1 MPDLSTVVNMFFGAD
16 NNKVLYA
23 LIILVTL
30 DYITGVCVAIKDKKL
45 SSSIGAKGI
54 INKVVIFIMVS
65 LSHVVDSYLLSSGV
79 ALERITIL
87 FYCANEAISILEN
100 AGKIL
105 YVEPCHE
112 FSISI
117 IFYCQYDIWDNF
129 YHPPLEAF
137 FACSCIV
144 ELNWISP
151 NKTSS
156 ARRRLSGSF
165 CNIDITS

>member
-30 DYITGVCVAIKDKKL
+30 TGVCVAIKDKKL

-100 AGKIL
+100 AGKIG
-105 YVEPCHE
+105 V
-112 FSISI
+112 
-117 IFYCQYDIWDNF
+117 
-129 YHPPLEAF
+129 PLPEKLLTH
-137 FACSCIV
+137 
-144 ELNWISP
+144 LN
-151 NKTSS
+151 
-156 ARRRLSGSF
+156 SF
-165 CNIDITS
+165 KEKNS

>member
-30 DYITGVCVAIKDKKL
+30 DYITGVW
-45 SSSIGAKGI
+45 AKGI

-100 AGKIL
+100 AGKIG
-105 YVEPCHE
+105 V
-112 FSISI
+112 
-117 IFYCQYDIWDNF
+117 
-129 YHPPLEAF
+129 PLPEKLLTH
-137 FACSCIV
+137 
-144 ELNWISP
+144 LN
-151 NKTSS
+151 
-156 ARRRLSGSF
+156 SF
-165 CNIDITS
+165 KEKNS

>member
-1 MPDLSTVVNMFFGAD
+1 MSLDAFNYTKGAL
-16 NNKVLYA
+16 LYA
-23 LIILVTL
+23 FC
-30 DYITGVCVAIKDKKL
+30 YGV
-45 SSSIGAKGI
+45 
-54 INKVVIFIMVS
+54 
-65 LSHVVDSYLLSSGV
+65 
-79 ALERITIL
+79 
-87 FYCANEAISILEN
+87 
-100 AGKIL
+100 
-105 YVEPCHE
+105 YVKQLCSP

>member
-87 FYCANEAISILEN
+87 FYCANEAI
-100 AGKIL
+100 
-105 YVEPCHE
+105 VEH
-112 FSISI
+112 
-117 IFYCQYDIWDNF
+117 
-129 YHPPLEAF
+129 
-137 FACSCIV
+137 
-144 ELNWISP
+144 
-151 NKTSS
+151 
-156 ARRRLSGSF
+156 G
-165 CNIDITS
+165 

>member
-100 AGKIL
+100 AGKIG
-105 YVEPCHE
+105 V
-112 FSISI
+112 
-117 IFYCQYDIWDNF
+117 
-129 YHPPLEAF
+129 PLPEKLLTH
-137 FACSCIV
+137 
-144 ELNWISP
+144 LN
-151 NKTSS
+151 
-156 ARRRLSGSF
+156 SF
-165 CNIDITS
+165 KEKKGL

>member
-1 MPDLSTVVNMFFGAD
+1 MDWWTNKRLGVTEKVDPIIYKLAEFRSLYFDTPVQTMQTKGYDFMPDLSTVVNMFFGAD

-100 AGKIL
+100 AGKIG
-105 YVEPCHE
+105 V
-112 FSISI
+112 
-117 IFYCQYDIWDNF
+117 
-129 YHPPLEAF
+129 PLPEKLLTH
-137 FACSCIV
+137 
-144 ELNWISP
+144 LN
-151 NKTSS
+151 
-156 ARRRLSGSF
+156 SF
-165 CNIDITS
+165 KEKNS